1 MIPNEEKD
9 EEESAMK
16 KLISLMLA
24 AVLLLTALP
33 VMAESNGKALI
44 IYFDYS
50 ENIDTT
56 GLDVDAVSSA
66 SIAEGPGIRDR
77 SNLLV
82 MVDLLKDRTGA
93 EVVPLH
99 VEEVYAPMFDDMVGK
114 A

>member
-33 VMAESNGKALI
+33 VMAESNGNALI

-50 ENIDTT
+50 ENIDTN
-56 GLDVDAVSSA
+56 GLDVDAIADVTISA
-66 SIAEGPGIRDR
+66 MHDNESAAQEFSVWLDSIG
-77 SNLLV
+77 L
-82 MVDLLKDRTGA
+82 
-93 EVVPLH
+93 
-99 VEEVYAPMFDDMVGK
+99 
-114 A
+114 

>member
-9 EEESAMK
+9 KEESVMK

-24 AVLLLTALP
+24 AILLLTALP
-33 VMAESNGKALI
+33 VMAENNGKALI

-50 ENIDTT
+50 ENIDTN
-56 GLDVDAVSSA
+56 GLDVDAISSA

-82 MVDLLKDRTGA
+82 MVDLLRDRTGA
-93 EVVPLH
+93 EVVSLQI
-99 VEEVYAPMFDDMVGK
+99 EDRQE
-114 A
+114 

>member
-9 EEESAMK
+9 KEESVMK

-24 AVLLLTALP
+24 AVLLLTVLP
-33 VMAESNGKALI
+33 VMAENNDKALI

-56 GLDVDAVSSA
+56 GLDADAVSSA

-82 MVDLLKDRTGA
+82 MVDLLRDRTGA
-93 EVVPLH
+93 GCFP
-99 VEEVYAPMFDDMVGK
+99 AN
-114 A
+114 